1 MFTAFSLCCKCFWD
15 LYIDEDIVTLLKLC
29 SLQYLLI
36 LIIPFVI
43 SFTFLYSLTTLF
55 ILLLMRD
62 SVTSFSWIKIGW
74 DLFLMSIE
82 LSLLLLSLLS
92 TLLPRLTWTVF
103 HVLSMLLLAMLL
115 SLSISSFDVS
125 ISLRTWFSFFK
136 SSLWFSDDLV
146 FSLRYVVLSFSIL
159 CNISSIEINGLR
171 MSLTL

>member
-92 TLLPRLTWTVF
+92 TLLSRLTWTVF

-136 SSLWFSDDLV
+136 SSLWFSDDLF

>member
-1 MFTAFSLCCKCFWD
+1 MFLTVSPNINNTLCD
-15 LYIDEDIVTLLKLC
+15 IIYILVFVDNVIHPITDERFC
-29 SLQYLLI
+29 Y
-36 LIIPFVI
+36 
-43 SFTFLYSLTTLF
+43 F
-55 ILLLMRD
+55 I
-62 SVTSFSWIKIGW
+62 SWIKIGW

-146 FSLRYVVLSFSIL
+146 FSLRYIVLSFSIL